1 MIRMRSVLKVL
12 GRLEEWTLTLV
23 LLGLAFLTFVQV
35 FCRYALNFS
44 FSWSEELA
52 RYLGVFI
59 TFLGAALGVKYGLH
73 FSMDLV
79 YEKVRS
85 DRFRQGLQGVVNIAS
100 GLLFLVVAWY
110 GWHQAMKLRQFGVV
124 TAVLQLPKY
133 WTYLPIPFFSLVMA
147 IRFFRL
153 SVGYFLQMTRGEA
166 FRTIKDSIQ

>member
-1 MIRMRSVLKVL
+1 MRSILKL
-12 GRLEEWTLTLV
+12 LNRFEEWTLTLV

-35 FCRYALNFS
+35 FCRYVLDFS

-79 YEKVRS
+79 YEKVRG
-85 DRFRQGLQGVVNIAS
+85 DRFRQGLQALVNLLS

-110 GWHQAMKLRQFGVV
+110 GWQQTMKLRQFGVV
-124 TAVLQLPKY
+124 TAALELPKY
-133 WTYLPIPFFSLVMA
+133 WTYLPIPFFSVVLS
-147 IRFFRL
+147 IRFFGLALRY
-153 SVGYFLQMTRGEA
+153 VLQMARGEA
-166 FRTIKDSIQ
+166 FNIIKDEIH

>member
-1 MIRMRSVLKVL
+1 MKTVLKVI

-23 LLGLAFLTFVQV
+23 LLGLAFLTFAQV
-35 FCRYALNFS
+35 FCRYVLDFS

-85 DRFRQGLQGVVNIAS
+85 DRFRQGLQGVVNLLS
-100 GLLFLVVAWY
+100 GVLFLIVAWY
-110 GWHQAMKLRQFGVV
+110 GLQQTLKLHKFGPV
-124 TAVLQLPKY
+124 TAALEIPKY
-133 WTYLPIPFFSLVMA
+133 WTYLPIPVFSVVMA
-147 IRFFRL
+147 IRFFCQ
-153 SVGYFLQMTRGEA
+153 SVKYFLQMARGER
-166 FRTIKDSIQ
+166 FRMIKEDIQ